1 MHLNA
6 SKRVIAVDWH
16 RKGGA
21 RPETL
26 AMSLG
31 EIHISTV
38 TDVIAIGSC
47 EHASASG
54 KESHHG
60 EERHEMNKFTW
71 TRHAGEVIIRERSR
85 V

>member
-1 MHLNA
+1 
-6 SKRVIAVDWH
+6 
-16 RKGGA
+16 
-21 RPETL
+21 
-26 AMSLG
+26 MSSG
-31 EIHISTV
+31 EIHISAV

-60 EERHEMNKFTW
+60 EERHEMNKLTL
-71 TRHAGEVIIRERSR
+71 TRHGGEVIIRKRSG